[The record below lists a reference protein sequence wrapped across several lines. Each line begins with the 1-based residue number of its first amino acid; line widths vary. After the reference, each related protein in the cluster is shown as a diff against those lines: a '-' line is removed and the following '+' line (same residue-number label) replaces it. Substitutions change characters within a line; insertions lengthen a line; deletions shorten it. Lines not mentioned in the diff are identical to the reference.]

1 MAEQLAI
8 RSPDLK
14 KQSGFGFVAA
24 VCVVVLYLPM
34 LVIVAYSFNAA
45 NNIAAKWEGFTTS
58 WYDVMLANGEFYD
71 SAILSLIVAGAATVI
86 STILATAAAL
96 GTTRGRP
103 WRGQGSAYLT
113 ITTPLVVPEIVTGIS
128 LLAFF
133 AFLSTITGVDLGV
146 WKLILA
152 HAAFC
157 IPFAYLP
164 IRARL
169 EGMDTALDNAA
180 ADLYATPWQTFRHV
194 TLPLMVPGISSGA
207 ALAFIVSFDDFTI
220 TQLIAGPGET
230 TLPIYIWGRIRRT
243 LTPELNAMCTLLL
256 IVSLAF
262 IVLSFV
268 LSHRRRV

>member
-1 MAEQLAI
+1 MADVAVV
-8 RSPDLK
+8 RSPDIK
-14 KQSGFGFVAA
+14 KQSGFAFIAGSCIA
-24 VCVVVLYLPM
+24 VLYLPM
-34 LVIVAYSFNAA
+34 LVIIAYSFNSA
-45 NNIAAKWEGFTTS
+45 NNLAAKWHGFTTG
-58 WYDVMLANGEFYD
+58 WYNVVLANGEFYD
-71 SAILSLIVAGAATVI
+71 SAILSVIVAVAATLI
-86 STILATAAAL
+86 STVLATAAAL

-103 WRGQGSAYLT
+103 WRGQGSAYLA

-128 LLAFF
+128 LLSFF
-133 AFLSTITGVDLGV
+133 AFLSTVTGVDLGI

-152 HAAFC
+152 HSAFC

-169 EGMDTALDNAA
+169 EGMDTTLDNAA
-180 ADLYATPWQTFRHV
+180 ADLYATPWKTFRYV
-194 TLPLMVPGISSGA
+194 TLPLLVPGISSGA

-230 TLPIYIWGRIRRT
+230 TLPLYIWGRIRRT

-256 IVSLAF
+256 LISLAF

-268 LSHRRRV
+268 LSHRRRA